1 MLKMYKEISYI
12 KLFDT
17 KKGMVVEFTAK
28 DRSLSK
34 DEINEV
40 SELILSDKMQLCK
53 IKGKL

>member
-40 SELILSDKMQLCK
+40 SELILSDNLQLCK